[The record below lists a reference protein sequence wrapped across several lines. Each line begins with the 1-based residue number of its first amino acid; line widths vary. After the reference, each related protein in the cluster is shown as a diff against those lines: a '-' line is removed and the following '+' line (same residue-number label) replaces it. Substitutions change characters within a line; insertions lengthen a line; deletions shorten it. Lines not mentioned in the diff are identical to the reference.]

1 MSFTAASR
9 QAFRGFAKQQCRS
22 FSGTASIRGAA
33 EVKKLGVIGAGQMV
47 CLVNSLR
54 GLSLTSIGSR
64 YSFGRSS
71 EGTIARQI
79 N

>member
-1 MSFTAASR
+1 
-9 QAFRGFAKQQCRS
+9 
-22 FSGTASIRGAA
+22 
-33 EVKKLGVIGAGQMV
+33 MV